1 MCLNVDV
8 HVNINKHDKHSKYKY
23 LTQETPRCSVVEEKG
38 LAEMTNKGGKIE
50 EEEVFYID
58 FGLIRF
64 LQ

>member
-1 MCLNVDV
+1 
-8 HVNINKHDKHSKYKY
+8 
-23 LTQETPRCSVVEEKG
+23 VEEKG